1 MIKSK
6 EVDLLIL
13 IIKLFKFNWIKVIVI
28 LSEMESSGTIPR
40 VLTTSVFWCYYV
52 RANII
57 SLNVNKYTTKRIT
70 SDHAELLWTS
80 WEREV

>member
-1 MIKSK
+1 
-6 EVDLLIL
+6 
-13 IIKLFKFNWIKVIVI
+13 
-28 LSEMESSGTIPR
+28 MESSGTIPR
-40 VLTTSVFWCYYV
+40 VLTTSVFWCYYA
-52 RANII
+52 RAKII